1 VGGASPVLE
10 YPSGKAERRPVQD
23 NEVEFR
29 CSEGIGQAIEERKA
43 IFVEP
48 GGVPDKDGDIDVRE
62 RVATGR
68 SDAAEKISEE
78 DVFVVL
84 QRIRDRRDA
93 SQDVCRQLFE
103 LDHGQIIA
111 EKGETVKKGRSDEDV
126 AGRSR
131 VLRKKAPAGP
141 A

>member
-1 VGGASPVLE
+1 MPPEGPLVDENPPVLE

-29 CSEGIGQAIEERKA
+29 CPEGIGQAIEERKA

-48 GGVPDKDGDIDVRE
+48 GGVPDKDGDIDVGE

-68 SDAAEKISEE
+68 SEAAEKISEE

-93 SQDVCRQLFE
+93 SQDVFRQLFE
-103 LDHGQIIA
+103 LIMGRLSL
-111 EKGETVKKGRSDEDV
+111 KKGRLSRK
-126 AGRSR
+126 AGSTRTSQGE
-131 VLRKKAPAGP
+131 AGC
-141 A
+141 